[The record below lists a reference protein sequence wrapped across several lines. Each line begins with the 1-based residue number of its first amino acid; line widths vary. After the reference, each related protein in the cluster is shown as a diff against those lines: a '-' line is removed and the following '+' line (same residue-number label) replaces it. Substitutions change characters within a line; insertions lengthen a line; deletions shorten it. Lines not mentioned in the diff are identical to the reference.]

1 MVAEQLSKRFARLHA
16 VGTPLLLNAGWLLR
30 LGFRWGCGLLLRLF
44 FLNRLWLNRCN
55 LSRIVRRRH
64 KLCLHGLRV
73 RLRARL

>member
-1 MVAEQLSKRFARLHA
+1 MVAEQLGKRFAALHA

-44 FLNRLWLNRCN
+44 FLNGSGSTGATCPGSLD
-55 LSRIVRRRH
+55 SVA
-64 KLCLHGLRV
+64 LCLHGLRV